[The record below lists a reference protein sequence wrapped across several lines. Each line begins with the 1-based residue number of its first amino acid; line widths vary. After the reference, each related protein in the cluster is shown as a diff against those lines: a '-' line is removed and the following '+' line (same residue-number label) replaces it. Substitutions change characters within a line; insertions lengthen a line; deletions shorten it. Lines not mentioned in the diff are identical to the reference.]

1 MTERRSVLRAL
12 VTKELLEIRR
22 DGRSWVLGVAVLALL
37 FVALAFSFAE
47 SRALRAEVAAATHQ
61 AEQDFLTQEDKNPH
75 VAAHYGTYV
84 FKPASA
90 LRFINPGVD
99 AFVGSVVKLEA
110 HRRGAVEGARAQDG
124 TALSRLGRLSVAAVV
139 ELLLPLVI
147 IGVGFSAFTGER
159 ERGTLRQLASMGV
172 MPRTL
177 LLGKLL
183 AQAVAIFTLLLP
195 AGLLVAW
202 AGFTLAPPG
211 ETGSLVRLLLLV
223 LLYTAHALTWM
234 LLTLWASARVRSS
247 RSALVLLLGLW
258 VVSALVA
265 PRLSASATTWLVKTP
280 SAATLAAEVGH
291 SLEQGLPG
299 GEPKDDRVG
308 SLSEQL
314 LEQYGFAGAETLMD
328 ASLLSGIE
336 LMAEARFENEVID
349 HHFGAFE
356 ARTLRQEQA
365 GQALGALSPILSVRS
380 VAMALAG
387 TDAAHHRHFSARAEQ
402 HRRALVERLNHEFA
416 ERGGEAGFDYKAGR
430 EVWETAPRFAYQPLS
445 ARAALKGQLI
455 SAVLVALWLAL
466 AGWLATRAVA
476 RIQVV

>member
-1 MTERRSVLRAL
+1 MLKAL
-12 VTKELLEIRR
+12 VIKELLEIRR
-22 DGRSWVLGVAVLALL
+22 DGRSWILGVAVLGLL

-47 SRALRAEVAAATHQ
+47 SRALRAELAHATHQ
-61 AEQDFLTQEDKNPH
+61 AEEDFLNQDDKNPH

-99 AFVGSVVKLEA
+99 AFVGSAIKLEA
-110 HRRGAVEGARAQDG
+110 HRRGAASGARAQDG

-183 AQAVAIFTLLLP
+183 AQVVAIGALLLP
-195 AGLLVAW
+195 AGLALIA
-202 AGFTLAPPG
+202 ASIMLAS
-211 ETGSLVRLLLLV
+211 ERGSLTRLLLL
-223 LLYTAHALTWM
+223 LGLYAAHALTWM

-258 VVSALVA
+258 VVSALVV
-265 PRLSASATTWLVKTP
+265 PRLGASATTALVRTP
-280 SAATLAAEVGH
+280 STATLAAEVAE
-291 SLEQGLPG
+291 SLERGLPG

-308 SLSEQL
+308 AWSEQL
-314 LEQYGFAGAETLMD
+314 LERYGFAGAETLMD

-356 ARTLRQEQA
+356 AQVVRQERV
-365 GQALGALSPILSVRS
+365 GQAFGVLSPILSVRS

-387 TDAAHHRHFSARAEQ
+387 TDAAHHRHFSGRAEQ

-416 ERGGEAGFDYKAGR
+416 ERGGEAGFDYRAGR
-430 EVWETAPRFAYQPLS
+430 EVWETAPRFAYQPPS
-445 ARAALKGQLI
+445 ARAALRGQLI
-455 SAVLVALWLAL
+455 SAGLALLWLVLSA
-466 AGWLATRAVA
+466 WLAVRATA